1 MKRDGE
7 GSGEGERRTQSESQS
22 RTFVSLRGGERRR
35 KPSVQG
41 RERALALG
49 GLLGE
54 QKAGSKAMEAQM
66 EGNFCPLKNDFL
78 ILFFGFLFSVYGWS
92 GRGALAHGPGDVP
105 GGSLPASALQAARA
119 AKRRCVRV
127 NFGTDSSQRT
137 TCTQGRRC
145 LTGAFPFSPVTC
157 THTTQKGEGSAL
169 GTGCCC
175 NNLSPLSLGGG
186 GVAPLGAVTEK
197 PPACPLLGQ
206 ISPKVHPQVP
216 CRGGQRARE
225 HPLLMTRA
233 EDTQRRAKKKEC
245 ENESPVKSSSASI
258 HRDTQRRIL
267 TREIIAGSL
276 AQT

>member
-1 MKRDGE
+1 MLCATYLRKSNKTFLCQTKRGKAVHSLCGRELKRDGE
-7 GSGEGERRTQSESQS
+7 GSGEGERRTQSESRS

-78 ILFFGFLFSVYGWS
+78 IIFFCFLFSVCGWS

-119 AKRRCVRV
+119 AKRRCVCVR
-127 NFGTDSSQRT
+127 FGTDNSQRT

-145 LTGAFPFSPVTC
+145 LTGVFPFSPVTC
-157 THTTQKGEGSAL
+157 THSTQ
-169 GTGCCC
+169 
-175 NNLSPLSLGGG
+175 N
-186 GVAPLGAVTEK
+186 PLGKDQRLA
-197 PPACPLLGQ
+197 PAAAAITLHL
-206 ISPKVHPQVP
+206 
-216 CRGGQRARE
+216 
-225 HPLLMTRA
+225 
-233 EDTQRRAKKKEC
+233 
-245 ENESPVKSSSASI
+245 
-258 HRDTQRRIL
+258 
-267 TREIIAGSL
+267 
-276 AQT
+276 